1 MENPNED
8 LKLCAFG
15 DTTGR
20 ALVLNQEPL
29 TPTGT
34 QVHQAPQVSDVP
46 QDNAEG
52 PSLRHT
58 CIQKKSLLDPALN
71 LST

>member
-1 MENPNED
+1 M
-8 LKLCAFG
+8 
-15 DTTGR
+15 GR

-29 TPTGT
+29 TLTGT

-52 PSLRHT
+52 PILLHT